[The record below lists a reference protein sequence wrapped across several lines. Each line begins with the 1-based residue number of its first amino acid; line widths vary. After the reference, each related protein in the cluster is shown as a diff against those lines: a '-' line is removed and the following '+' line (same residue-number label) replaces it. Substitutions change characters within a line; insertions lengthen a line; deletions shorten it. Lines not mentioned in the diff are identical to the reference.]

1 MSLTILKKNNPSL
14 SFTVGIPTCYGGPS
28 LLATVKSILA
38 SKGVDKFCF
47 VVVADRTPIEP
58 AMKKELKRLG
68 VELIWHEKEG
78 SQFKKIKQI
87 VAMCQSDVLV
97 ITQDDITF
105 KPNTLANIMRV
116 FASRPQL
123 TMVGA
128 RVLPLPAKTRIE
140 TILASMVR
148 MVDYITQFW
157 NDDNY
162 LMASGRCL
170 AFRTEQI
177 KKFRIPERVVNGDM
191 FLYLENKRLQGTFAR
206 PQDAIVYIRCPQQL
220 KDQIGPSSR
229 YQYSLPEMAQYFE
242 FPITQEYRIP
252 WRAKLRAA
260 LKEFYQHPF
269 AVLGYGGVFLYTR
282 ARRQSVNIVSNPVW
296 NIDTSTKH

>member
-1 MSLTILKKNNPSL
+1 M
-14 SFTVGIPTCYGGPS
+14 TVGIPTCYGGSS

-38 SKGVDKFCF
+38 SKGVGKFRF
-47 VVVADRTPIEP
+47 VVVADRTPIGS

-68 VELIWHEKEG
+68 VELIWNKKEG

-116 FASRPQL
+116 FATRPEL

-128 RVLPLPAKTRIE
+128 RVLALPAKTRIE
-140 TILASMVR
+140 TVLASMVH
-148 MVDYITQFW
+148 MVDYITTFW
-157 NDDNY
+157 NTDNY

-170 AFRTEQI
+170 AFRTEKI
-177 KKFRIPERVVNGDM
+177 KKFRIPETVINGDM
-191 FLYLENKRLQGTFAR
+191 FLYLENKRLQGAFAR
-206 PQDAIVYIRCPQQL
+206 PQDAAVYIRCPQRL

-229 YQYSLPEMAQYFE
+229 YQYSEQEMARYFNV
-242 FPITQEYRIP
+242 PVAQEYRIP
-252 WRAKLRAA
+252 LRAKIRAA
-260 LKEFYQHPF
+260 AKEFLAHPL

-282 ARRQSVNIVSNPVW
+282 LRRQPVKTVSNPVW
-296 NIDTSTKH
+296 NIDTSTKE